1 MKFHLFHKMN
11 NVLSLSNNREQNYK
25 KFNLIKMLDVY
36 KRMFKDMCDYKYYML
51 IGLINFF
58 YRKTN
63 KNCIISKK
71 KLNKYIYSN
80 FIKGFNELK
89 DINSNI
95 AYEFYKFLTILQ
107 FLSYQSDEIILNY
120 EYLEKN
126 SESYYTFQK
135 YRLSENSSKIKYE
148 NYFFDMVCYL
158 KEFKFNSPEFKFNS
172 PKFITFFYAED
183 DKYNLCCSEEPI
195 FYELEDKGDVFL
207 LKYSNNMSRL
217 AHGCYQIYKKQ
228 VRKIEIF

>member
-1 MKFHLFHKMN
+1 MKFHLFHKIN
-11 NVLSLSNNREQNYK
+11 NALSLSNNREENYK

-36 KRMFKDMCDYKYYML
+36 KRMFKDMCDYKYYLL
-51 IGLINFF
+51 IGLINNI

-89 DINSNI
+89 DINGNI

-120 EYLEKN
+120 EYLKERDN
-126 SESYYTFQK
+126 DENYYVFQK
-135 YRLSENSSKIKYE
+135 YRLSENSSKIEYE
-148 NYFFDMVCYL
+148 NYFFDVVCYL
-158 KEFKFNSPEFKFNS
+158 KEYNLNS

-207 LKYSNNMSRL
+207 LKYSNNMNRL
-217 AHGCYQIYKKQ
+217 AHGCYQIYKRRL
-228 VRKIEIF
+228 RKIEIF